1 MCSFVYSN
9 DFLEINYLDLNAL
22 DSVVEEVVVDFV
34 DYNLVVLLG
43 INEEEPLIGSK
54 LALVRTRY
62 LPEVEYFEDWDSVRI
77 RIQYRC
83 TFCHNTKFC
92 KCKQEHSF

>member
-1 MCSFVYSN
+1 MHRKK
-9 DFLEINYLDLNAL
+9 DIIDINYLDLNAL
-22 DSVVEEVVVDFV
+22 DFVVEEVVVDFV

-54 LALVRTRY
+54 LGLVRTRY

-77 RIQYRC
+77 RIQSRS
-83 TFCHNTKFC
+83 TFCHNKNFHTC
-92 KCKQEHSF
+92 NQEHSF